1 MVCAIDVLGDG
12 GLDLASFAEHVRT
25 SGHPAFKYAIFNRR
39 IASKGGGWRAYH
51 GSNPHTSHVHVS
63 VGVGPDGRSTGPYDD
78 TSPWGLASTSGGIMA
93 LPRRG
98 DEGDEVEVIQ
108 RMLVAAGHDT
118 VPPGGDPDWRYDGV
132 YGDGTQAA
140 VLAFRQSIN
149 PDLSSGARVTP
160 WTFYRLVRAVG
171 ALDGGGERGPQ
182 GPPGPE
188 GPRGEPGPQGPAG
201 PPGPTPTKIAIS
213 GEVIEVDGDG

>member
-1 MVCAIDVLGDG
+1 MAGYEGSQYNTCYFKNVNMNDSQYFFFLMIRRPPRSTLFPTRRSS
-12 GLDLASFAEHVRT
+12 DL
-25 SGHPAFKYAIFNRR
+25 IFNRR

-108 RMLVAAGHDT
+108 RMLVAAGD
-118 VPPGGDPDWRYDGV
+118 R
-132 YGDGTQAA
+132 
-140 VLAFRQSIN
+140 
-149 PDLSSGARVTP
+149 
-160 WTFYRLVRAVG
+160 
-171 ALDGGGERGPQ
+171 
-182 GPPGPE
+182 
-188 GPRGEPGPQGPAG
+188 
-201 PPGPTPTKIAIS
+201 K
-213 GEVIEVDGDG
+213 